1 MPRRKSLASPVTCA
15 PVAPTTGYAMHMQSS
30 QEKRS
35 CAVMPS
41 DVLETIALIDT
52 LIYHLSSISKPDT

>member
-1 MPRRKSLASPVTCA
+1 
-15 PVAPTTGYAMHMQSS
+15 MHMQSS

-41 DVLETIALIDT
+41 DVLEMIALIDT
-52 LIYHLSSISKPDT
+52 LIYHLSSISKLDT